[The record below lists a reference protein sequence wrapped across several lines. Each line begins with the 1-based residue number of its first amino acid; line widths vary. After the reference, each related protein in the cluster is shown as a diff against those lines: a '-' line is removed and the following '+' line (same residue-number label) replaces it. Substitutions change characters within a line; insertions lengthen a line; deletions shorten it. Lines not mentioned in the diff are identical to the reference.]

1 MCLFLTVM
9 DGKGQSLEEVEAGIR
24 NMRQPLNHPSQMGRN
39 HHNANQMTA
48 FNDFVSILHF
58 VGVIASIFWAL

>member
-1 MCLFLTVM
+1 M

-24 NMRQPLNHPSQMGRN
+24 NMRQPLSHPSQMGRN

-48 FNDFVSILHF
+48 FNDFVSIILPF
-58 VGVIASIFWAL
+58 VDVISSIVWAL